1 MTLRPWVIAL
11 TGIAVAALYMGAS
24 AQSGS
29 VLSANLYGEGV
40 VGGGAG
46 DEGYGDFNAYAEPAA
61 QSLCYYLEAVGVG
74 EVTSAHVHSGKR
86 GKNGRE
92 LVALQM
98 SAMDETCT
106 GVSGETIDA
115 MIARPADYYVDV
127 HTDAYPRGALRGQLS
142 G

>member
-1 MTLRPWVIAL
+1 MKLRPWVIAL

-29 VLSANLYGEGV
+29 VLSANLYGEDV

-46 DEGYGDFNAYAEPAA
+46 EEAYGDFNAYAEPAA
-61 QSLCYYLEAVGVG
+61 QSLCYYLEAKGVG